1 MPETG
6 KNTLKARTDSHSDV
20 ADTPAA
26 RQRQAEMT
34 ERQMGALLVAK
45 LREAK
50 DGTVQFSNFQE
61 EWHTTDNGLM
71 LEMSADVA
79 TAEAE

>member
-1 MPETG
+1 MPDTG

-26 RQRQAEMT
+26 RQRQSEMT

-45 LREAK
+45 LRETK
-50 DGTVQFSNFQE
+50 EGTLQLSNFQE
-61 EWHTTDNGLM
+61 EWHSTDNGLM
-71 LEMSADVA
+71 LEMSVEVA